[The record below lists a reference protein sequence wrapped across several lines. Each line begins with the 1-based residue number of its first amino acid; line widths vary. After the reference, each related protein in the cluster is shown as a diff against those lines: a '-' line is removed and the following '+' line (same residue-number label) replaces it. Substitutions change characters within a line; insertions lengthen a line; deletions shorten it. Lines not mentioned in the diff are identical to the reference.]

1 MHNSILSRF
10 TTYILGTLCVIWIS
24 NCSPSEPLSPDT
36 VATVGNRTIT
46 ISDFQRA
53 YLPILLYTNEKD
65 NEQTRERVL
74 NDLLGIKIL
83 AQTAESIDL
92 DTISEIDAWV
102 EPIRRN
108 ALLRKMYAS
117 EITAKISTPTEAGLR
132 QGFQRTNEIRL
143 VRHLFVQDQSTA
155 DRLYRAIQA
164 GETDFYTAAQQVF
177 QDSLLRN
184 NGGALGWVRFG
195 ELDAVLEDTI
205 YALDPGRLSHP
216 TRSSYGWHLVIV
228 DGIQRNKLL
237 TESDYQLL
245 KPRIERIIKKRQ
257 TFQRSREFINDF
269 MQQIDL
275 TFNEEIAAPVIR
287 NLADRLVSIRD
298 NAVNEELTNL
308 SQREIGY
315 LQNDLTPYLEE
326 ELLRFQDEIWTV
338 ADLVKRLPFLSTR
351 LMFQNLYTA
360 IAYLVRDEVL
370 LPEAEERG
378 FRDDQEVRAE
388 VQDRRDQILAQLFMQ
403 SQWDS
408 LSITPET
415 LKKYY
420 RDTWAVQYSGPDSLY
435 LVGLRLTN
443 PDAAENILGQAS
455 TGKTLR
461 QLYADT
467 GIGELKS
474 LGWQVQHAT
483 AYPVLYN
490 QLVQEPL
497 LTIKGPIQTQGAWWL
512 VQATS
517 RHRYPLPYDQIQR
530 QVENDYRAEQWRI
543 FRFKLVEENQSKF
556 DVTLNIERLHTFTE
570 SGQ

>member
-184 NGGALGWVRFG
+184 NGGELGWVRFG

>member
-1 MHNSILSRF
+1 MQNSILSRS
-10 TTYILGTLCVIWIS
+10 TQYILSILCVIWIS
-24 NCSPSEPLSPDT
+24 NCSPSEPLPPDT

-65 NEQTRERVL
+65 GEQTRERVL

-83 AQTAESIDL
+83 AQVAESVEL

-108 ALLRKMYAS
+108 ALLRKMYAT
-117 EITAKISTPTEAGLR
+117 EIAHKIGAPTEAELR
-132 QGFQRTNEIRL
+132 QGFQRANESRL
-143 VRHLFVQDQSTA
+143 VRHLFVQDEPTA
-155 DRLYRAIQA
+155 HRLYRAIQA

-184 NGGALGWVRFG
+184 NGGELGWVRFG

-205 YALDPGRLSHP
+205 YSLEPGRLSHP
-216 TRSSYGWHLVIV
+216 THSSYGWHLVRV
-228 DGIQRNKLL
+228 DDIQRNKLL

-245 KPRIERIIKKRQ
+245 KPRIERMIKKRQ
-257 TFQRSREFINDF
+257 TFQHSREFINNF

-275 TFNEEIAAPVIR
+275 TFNAEVAAPVIQ
-287 NLADRLVSIRD
+287 NLADRLMSIRD
-298 NAVNEELTNL
+298 NAMNEELTNL
-308 SQREIGY
+308 SRREIGY

-338 ADLVKRLPFLSTR
+338 ADLVERLPFMNAR
-351 LMFQNLYTA
+351 LMFQNSQTA

-370 LPEAEERG
+370 LHEAEERG
-378 FRDDQEVRAE
+378 FRDDPEVQAEVR
-388 VQDRRDQILAQLFMQ
+388 DRRDQILAQLYMQ

-408 LSITPET
+408 LIITPET

-435 LVGLRLTN
+435 IVGLRFTRL
-443 PDAAENILGQAS
+443 DAAKNSLAQAS
-455 TGKTLR
+455 ADKTLR

-467 GIGELKS
+467 RIGELQD

-483 AYPVLYN
+483 TYPVLYN
-490 QLVQEPL
+490 QLLQEPL
-497 LTIKGPIQTQGAWWL
+497 LTIKGPIHTQGAWWL

-530 QVENDYRAEQWRI
+530 QVESDYRAEKWRI
-543 FRFKLVEENQSKF
+543 FRFKLVEDNQSKF
-556 DVTLNIERLHTFTE
+556 DMTVNFERLHTFTE

>member
-1 MHNSILSRF
+1 M
-10 TTYILGTLCVIWIS
+10 IWIS

-184 NGGALGWVRFG
+184 NGGELGWVRFG